1 MTDQP
6 KKAVGPRKTQKARN
20 ELSRHFA
27 ARRISQNIQRGIL
40 LSALDAPQRLP
51 RDVAAQIESPETAVY
66 FSAASI
72 WEIAIKTALGKI
84 DFHYS
89 PEDIAQA
96 AKDTGFVELAV
107 SAAHGAKV
115 AHLPLHHR
123 DPFDRLLIAQALL
136 MPAQLFTTNSALIP
150 YSELVRLL

>member
-1 MTDQP
+1 MVLLLDT
-6 KKAVGPRKTQKARN
+6 
-20 ELSRHFA
+20 H
-27 ARRISQNIQRGIL
+27 IL
-40 LSALDAPQRLP
+40 LWALDSPQRLP
-51 RDVAAQIESPETAVY
+51 QDIVTQIESPETAVY

-96 AKDTGFVELAV
+96 AKDTGFVELPV

-123 DPFDRLLIAQALL
+123 DPFDRLLIAQILL
-136 MPAQLFTTNSALIP
+136 MPAQLLTADSALVP
-150 YSELVRLL
+150 YSELVRLI